1 MSPAIRFSTGFTIYF
16 YRGFHFALIL
26 GSKFHA
32 NTLTGSSQTGD
43 KNTHVPRCSMYG
55 ICAYIYHKSKPN
67 VGVYIYYIYVYTPYM
82 KHIWY
87 TPTQTLQDISLSA
100 RILATFPDYVSAAQ
114 RVEDHL
120 DPPDK
125 KIQSLR

>member
-1 MSPAIRFSTGFTIYF
+1 MVYVPTFTVNLSQMWVCIYK
-16 YRGFHFALIL
+16 HI
-26 GSKFHA
+26 
-32 NTLTGSSQTGD
+32 
-43 KNTHVPRCSMYG
+43 
-55 ICAYIYHKSKPN
+55 
-67 VGVYIYYIYVYTPYM
+67 YTPYM

-114 RVEDHL
+114 RVEDL

-125 KIQSLR
+125 KIQSLRWSIG